1 MKKNSLSIALTIIF
15 TAFTQWCMAQK
26 IDPTILDSLVK
37 SEQKLCKIADSM
49 RLSPIPDDRV
59 QYHYQLIKGLRET
72 LILPNAYL
80 YQFDALKE
88 RIHIINAP
96 DNTFKLFNWLV
107 ANSDWSRT
115 YAGVIQTAKYP
126 QKLIPLIDQSA
137 KMDIKNAQ
145 GILNNKRWYGAEYY
159 NMIKDTISGEP
170 AYLLFG
176 YNTNSTNI
184 NSKMIDVLRVDA
196 ENSEATFGAP
206 IFHGEDQFGKS
217 GVYNRYITYFKKGVS
232 TVLNYDQDKNL
243 IILDKLESDIAAPT
257 RHDTYVPSGRM
268 DGFIKS
274 NGRWIHQKNV
284 VNILKLGDGNAPIN
298 GVMKP

>member
-1 MKKNSLSIALTIIF
+1 MKKNLLSIALTIIF

-37 SEQKLCKIADSM
+37 SEQRLCKIADSM

-59 QYHYQLIKGLRET
+59 QFHYELIKALKET
-72 LILPNAYL
+72 LTMPNAYL
-80 YQFDALKE
+80 YKFESLKE
-88 RIHIINAP
+88 RIHIIDAP
-96 DNTFKLFNWLV
+96 DNSFKLFNWLV

-115 YAGVIQTAKYP
+115 YAGVIQTAKHP

-137 KMDIKNAQ
+137 KMDIKDVQA
-145 GILNNKRWYGAEYY
+145 ILNNKRWYGAEYY
-159 NMIKDTISGEP
+159 NILKDTINGAP

-176 YNTNSTNI
+176 FNTNSTNI
-184 NSKMIDVLRVDA
+184 NSKLIDVMSVDA
-196 ENSEATFGAP
+196 ERGEAIFGAP
-206 IFHGEDQFGKS
+206 IFQGEDQFGKG

-232 TVLNYDQDKNL
+232 TVLNYDKDKNI

-257 RHDTYVPSGRM
+257 RHDSYVPSGRM

-274 NGRWIHQKNV
+274 NGRWMYQRNV